1 MQAIMFDLV
10 ENFKFTLP
18 EEKLEILR
26 LPAGLMGPLI
36 KEKPQEGLA
45 MPLRIVPL

>member
-18 EEKLEILR
+18 AEKMEILR

-36 KEKPQEGLA
+36 KEKPHEGLA
-45 MPLRIVPL
+45 MPLTIEPL